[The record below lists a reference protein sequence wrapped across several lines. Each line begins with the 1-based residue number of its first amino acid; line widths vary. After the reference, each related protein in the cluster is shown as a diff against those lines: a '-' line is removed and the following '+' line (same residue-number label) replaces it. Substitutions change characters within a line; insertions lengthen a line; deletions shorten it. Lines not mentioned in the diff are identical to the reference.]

1 MSEITY
7 CTEDRKRRLS
17 MKFNKIITV
26 MMLCGIGFATQN
38 SVQAHAM
45 TEATTVISDQSTLE
59 KDISGYELADG
70 TAMEIVTG
78 NAVTVTEAAVTTGS
92 TVSTFSQIDVTANA
106 SDQKLSESI
115 GMDQFGVNDEV
126 VKMLGDTDVAQ
137 AINTEPVVSKKTVST
152 KLSNISTK
160 TKRSTKKKYTA
171 SELKL
176 MSSIIYCEAVGEP
189 YAGKLAV
196 GIVVMNRKSSK
207 SFPNTVKGVIYQ
219 KYQFGPTR
227 NGSLSRALKRYEA
240 GQFKSKA
247 EKDCIKAAKAALEGT
262 KKVTYKSKSHNL
274 KTFHFFSTRVSG
286 ARLKIQNHQFK

>member
-1 MSEITY
+1 
-7 CTEDRKRRLS
+7 

-45 TEATTVISDQSTLE
+45 TEVTTVISNQSTLE
-59 KDISGYELADG
+59 KDRSGYELAQG
-70 TAMEIVTG
+70 AAVEVVTG
-78 NAVTVTEAAVTTGS
+78 NAVTATGRAVTNSGV
-92 TVSTFSQIDVTANA
+92 VSTFSQSNVNAN
-106 SDQKLSESI
+106 E
-115 GMDQFGVNDEV
+115 
-126 VKMLGDTDVAQ
+126 VAQ

-152 KLSNISTK
+152 KLSNLSTK
-160 TKRSTKKKYTA
+160 TKKSTKKKYTA
-171 SELKL
+171 AELKL

-219 KYQFGPTR
+219 KYQFGPAR
-227 NGSLSRALKRYEA
+227 NGSLSRALTKYEA
-240 GQFKSKA
+240 GQFKSQA
-247 EKDCIKAAKAALEGT
+247 EKDCIKAAKAALQGT
-262 KKVTYKSKSHNL
+262 KKVTYKSKVHNL

-286 ARLKIQNHQFK
+286 ARLIIQNHQFK

>member
-1 MSEITY
+1 MSAITY

-45 TEATTVISDQSTLE
+45 TEVTTVISNQSTLE
-59 KDISGYELADG
+59 KDRSGYELAQG
-70 TAMEIVTG
+70 AAVEVVTG
-78 NAVTVTEAAVTTGS
+78 NAVTATGRAVTNSGV
-92 TVSTFSQIDVTANA
+92 VSTFSQSNVNANV
-106 SDQKLSESI
+106 SDPKVSESL
-115 GMDQFGVNDEV
+115 GVDQFGVDEQTIQ
-126 VKMLGDTDVAQ
+126 MLGDTEVAQ

-152 KLSNISTK
+152 KLSNLSTK
-160 TKRSTKKKYTA
+160 TKKSTKKKYTA
-171 SELKL
+171 AELKL

-219 KYQFGPTR
+219 KYQFGPAR
-227 NGSLSRALKRYEA
+227 NGSLSRALKKYEA
-240 GQFKSKA
+240 GQFKSQA
-247 EKDCIKAAKAALEGT
+247 EKDCIKAAKAALQGT
-262 KKVTYKSKSHNL
+262 KKVTYKSKVHNL

-286 ARLKIQNHQFK
+286 ARLIIQNHQFK